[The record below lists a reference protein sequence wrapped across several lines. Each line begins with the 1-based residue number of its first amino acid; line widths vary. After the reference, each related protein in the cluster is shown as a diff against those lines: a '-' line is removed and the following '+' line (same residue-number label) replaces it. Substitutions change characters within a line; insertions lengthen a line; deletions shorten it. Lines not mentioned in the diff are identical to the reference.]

1 MTEQQIPVDR
11 IPDELFQT
19 LDDSEKNNEFLAM
32 ESKTYVQD
40 AWNHFKNNKLA
51 LISLLFLAVM
61 VVLAIIVP
69 MVSPYTYDGQDLSL
83 RNAMPGL
90 DHLLGTDKF
99 GRDILVRLMYG
110 ARISLSVG
118 FAAAVINLCIG
129 VVYGGICGYFGGKLD
144 MVLMRIADIIYSIPS
159 MLYVIMVMLIF
170 GSNIFSVLLAISV
183 SGWIGMARQVR
194 TQVMSLKEREYA
206 QAARVMGASHKRI
219 LFQHLIVNSMGP
231 IIVNTTLMVPEAIFT
246 EAFLAFVGV
255 GISIPQSSWG
265 TMANEARSL
274 IQTYPIQMLW
284 PVLAISLTMLSLNF
298 IGDGLNEALDPRK
311 H

>member
-11 IPDELFQT
+11 IPDELFQK

-40 AWNHFKNNKLA
+40 AWNHFKKNKLA

>member
-1 MTEQQIPVDR
+1 MNQNALY
-11 IPDELFQT
+11 ELSDDMFEK
-19 LDDSEKNNEFLAM
+19 LSDSEKNNEFIAVQ
-32 ESKTYVQD
+32 SKTYFQD
-40 AWNHFKNNKLA
+40 AWAHFKKNKLA
-51 LISLLFLAVM
+51 LVSLCFLLVM
-61 VVLAIIVP
+61 VALAILVP
-69 MVSPYTYDGQDLSL
+69 LFSPYTYDGQDLTL
-83 RNAMPGL
+83 RNDPPSL
-90 DHLLGTDKF
+90 NHPLGTDKF
-99 GRDILVRLMYG
+99 GRDIFVRLMYG

-118 FAAAVINLCIG
+118 FAAAFINLFLG
-129 VVYGGICGYFGGKLD
+129 VVYGGVCGYFGGKLD

-170 GSNIFSVLLAISV
+170 GSNIFSVLLALSV

-206 QAARVMGASHKRI
+206 QAARVMGASHRRI
-219 LFQHLIVNSMGP
+219 LFKHLITNSIGP
-231 IIVNTTLMVPEAIFT
+231 IIVNTTLMVPQAIFT
-246 EAFLAFVGV
+246 EAFLAFVGI

-274 IQTYPIQMLW
+274 IQSYPIQMLW

>member
-1 MTEQQIPVDR
+1 MNQNAVY
-11 IPDELFQT
+11 ELSDDMFEK
-19 LDDSEKNNEFLAM
+19 LSDSEKNNEFIAVQ
-32 ESKTYVQD
+32 SKTYFQD
-40 AWNHFKNNKLA
+40 AWAHFKKNKLA
-51 LISLLFLAVM
+51 LVSLCFLFVM
-61 VVLAIIVP
+61 VALAILVP
-69 MVSPYTYDGQDLSL
+69 LLSPYTYDGQDLTL
-83 RNAMPGL
+83 RNDPPSL
-90 DHLLGTDKF
+90 SHPLGTDKF
-99 GRDILVRLMYG
+99 VRLMYG

-118 FAAAVINLCIG
+118 FAAAFINLFLG
-129 VVYGGICGYFGGKLD
+129 VVYGGVCGYFGGKLD

-170 GSNIFSVLLAISV
+170 GSNIFSVLLALSV

-206 QAARVMGASHKRI
+206 QAARVMGASHRRI
-219 LFQHLIVNSMGP
+219 LFKHLITNSIGP
-231 IIVNTTLMVPEAIFT
+231 IIVNTTLMVPQAIFT
-246 EAFLAFVGV
+246 EAFLAFVGI

-274 IQTYPIQMLW
+274 IQSYPIQMLW